1 MKETLGHKIK
11 ALRKIKNLSQEKL
24 ADKAD
29 LSQQHIS
36 RIENGLTFPCVST
49 LNKIANVLNTPI
61 DELIDNDI
69 KKMEDKYTFDI
80 LRKMELLNIEDK
92 IKVLGYIER
101 ILDENGLQFIN
112 TK

>member
-11 ALRKIKNLSQEKL
+11 ALRKIKKLSQERL

-36 RIENGLTFPCVST
+36 RIENGLTFPSVSA
-49 LNKIANVLNTPI
+49 LNKIANVLNIPI
-61 DELIDNDI
+61 DDLVDNDI

-80 LRKMELLNIEDK
+80 LRKMELLSVEDK
-92 IKVLGYIER
+92 IKILGYIER
-101 ILDENGLQFIN
+101 IIDENGLQFIN
-112 TK
+112 VK

>member
-1 MKETLGHKIK
+1 MKETLGNKIK
-11 ALRKIKNLSQEKL
+11 ALRKIKKLSQERL

-36 RIENGLTFPCVST
+36 RIENGLTFPSVST

-101 ILDENGLQFIN
+101 IIDENGLQFIN
-112 TK
+112 VK

>member
-1 MKETLGHKIK
+1 MGNKIK
-11 ALRKIKNLSQEKL
+11 ALRKIKKLSQERL

-36 RIENGLTFPCVST
+36 RIENGLTFPSVST

-61 DELIDNDI
+61 DDLVDNDI

-80 LRKMELLNIEDK
+80 LRKIELLSIEDK

-101 ILDENGLQFIN
+101 ILDENGLRFIN

>member
-1 MKETLGHKIK
+1 MKETLGNKIK
-11 ALRKIKNLSQEKL
+11 ALRKIKKLSQERL

-36 RIENGLTFPCVST
+36 RIENGLTFPSVST

-61 DELIDNDI
+61 DDLVDNDI

-80 LRKMELLNIEDK
+80 LRKIELLSIEDK

-101 ILDENGLQFIN
+101 ILDENGLRFIN